1 MEKNNELQAVRRIA
15 KHGDEDLPRRIRRDH
30 ADPTA
35 DIAIA
40 NVLREKRRKKRKKGS
55 HPYVG
60 VWRAEEDTDE
70 GKRG

>member
-1 MEKNNELQAVRRIA
+1 MEKNNELQAVHQITEHR
-15 KHGDEDLPRRIRRDH
+15 DEAPPRRIRRDH

-40 NVLREKRRKKRKKGS
+40 NVLREKRRKKRKTRAR
-55 HPYVG
+55 PYVG
-60 VWRAEEDTDE
+60 VWRAEEDTHE